1 MDNDS
6 RRDFIASAGEEAKNN
21 GSGHREIGEHSYDKT
36 SRCNVICI
44 TDDRYAQME
53 QAKRILVDAD
63 ACPVKE
69 IILRLAKQRNIPV
82 TMVIDTSHEL
92 NDGYSTVITVDKG
105 SDSADYYIAGMAT
118 CHDIVVTQDY
128 GLAAMILARGASA
141 LDQNG
146 MVYTSEN
153 IDSLLERR
161 YIGQKIR
168 RGGGRTKGPKKRTR
182 EDDEYFEDVFGKML
196 DCHQNDNCKTNV

>member
-1 MDNDS
+1 M
-6 RRDFIASAGEEAKNN
+6 GQ
-21 GSGHREIGEHSYDKT
+21 T
-36 SRCNVICI
+36 
-44 TDDRYAQME
+44 T
-53 QAKRILVDAD
+53 RILVDAD

-69 IILRLAKQRNIPV
+69 IILRLAKRRSIPV

-105 SDSADYYIAGMAT
+105 SDSADYAITNMVTY
-118 CHDIVVTQDY
+118 HDIVVTQDY

-146 MVYTSEN
+146 LIYTGEN

-182 EDDEYFEDVFGKML
+182 EDDERFENALGMIL
-196 DCHQNDNCKTNV
+196 N

>member
-1 MDNDS
+1 
-6 RRDFIASAGEEAKNN
+6 
-21 GSGHREIGEHSYDKT
+21 
-36 SRCNVICI
+36 
-44 TDDRYAQME
+44 ME
-53 QAKRILVDAD
+53 QATRILVDVD

-69 IILRLAKQRNIPV
+69 IILRMAKKRSIPV

-92 NDGYSTVITVDKG
+92 YDGYSTVITVDKG
-105 SDSADYYIAGMAT
+105 ADSADYVITNMAT

-128 GLAAMILARGASA
+128 GLAAMILAKGASA

-146 MVYTSEN
+146 MIYTSEN

-182 EDDEYFEDVFGKML
+182 EDDERFEAAL
-196 DCHQNDNCKTNV
+196 I